1 MLYKCLKRM
10 IQRENYQSKEAMAE
24 KMSILFANDQLTKEQ
39 YEELMAMLNAQ

>member
-10 IQRENYQSKEAMAE
+10 IQRENYVSKEAMAE

-39 YEELMAMLNAQ
+39 YEELMAMLNAK

>member
-10 IQRENYQSKEAMAE
+10 IQRENYESKEAMAE
-24 KMSILFANDQLTKEQ
+24 KISILYANDQLTKEQ